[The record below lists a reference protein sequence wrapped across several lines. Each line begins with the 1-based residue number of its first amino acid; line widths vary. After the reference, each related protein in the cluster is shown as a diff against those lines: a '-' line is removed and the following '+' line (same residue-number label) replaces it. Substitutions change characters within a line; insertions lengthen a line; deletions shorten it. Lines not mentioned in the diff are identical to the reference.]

1 MHILQH
7 LGQSAHMHGSLY
19 QVGPPLT
26 PIAEKINRYNN
37 RLLGE
42 VVPQLLRRGH
52 QMIDIDFFCAE
63 AMIAF
68 IDKEVDYRTQ
78 VAKITNATDDLLNQL
93 YDQIHKD
100 IRNGTR

>member
-1 MHILQH
+1 MN
-7 LGQSAHMHGSLY
+7 GSLY
-19 QVGPPLT
+19 RVGPPLT

-42 VVPQLLRRGH
+42 IVPQLLRRGH
-52 QMIDIDFFCAE
+52 RMIDIDFFCAE

-68 IDKEVDYRTQ
+68 IDKEVNYRTQ
-78 VAKITNATDDLLNQL
+78 AARITNATDEQLREL

-100 IRNGTR
+100 IRDGTS